1 MPSQPVQL
9 TEVPGYA
16 GVFSCPVL
24 DSISVGIILEY
35 GILCCTASA
44 HYRQAHTRPGMKI
57 FTTAQISKMLDD
69 YVLFPG
75 NLNEIDPPAYPT
87 PPLLF
92 LPTHSGLMCPVC
104 DEKKLP
110 PFYWR
115 TRNRGSSHFVQCHS
129 DCMWRLEHAIPVE
142 LQSFSEAY
150 SLRRDFRVTSSLINA
165 SQEKNVANGVSH
177 SDLSKSF
184 ILHSTK
190 ASAPPLTTMSTLKE
204 VAPFPLWSGWGA
216 FMAGK
221 DPALAQA
228 WVTLPKQGPLHRIL
242 QSVQLLFKNLL
253 TEIGRSPVALRK
265 QLTDEEG
272 SGGTDPLIALQSQES
287 QQRYADTWAGIL
299 IFAISAWRKQQDQ
312 QRNHPTF
319 HLCSNQKSWL
329 GIAWAYA
336 NKTPG
341 HAAARE
347 SILGLSVSLWLP
359 DSVHHILKDMFN
371 EPVMQFAVFSNVLA
385 DGSLQDP
392 SVISSSMARIK
403 YVMRIS
409 TLFWMIQ
416 HGEKESLP
424 SNWMST
430 HINQT
435 LRAATVSPFSSI
447 YAAMGAA
454 KKYPNDKSGAP
465 KANWAD
471 DNYQTL
477 LLNGEPCN
485 LPQLRSANAAL
496 LDEIDAGLSSLLKGA
511 TPEGLGLNIMPDM
524 KLHDSISNTAT
535 DYSFLSEPSNNFR
548 TLEDALAVH
557 ILGSPESTSFQSGL
571 DMRGKIIWKQDGV
584 LDYLALH
591 AATMKKM
598 ICSWQMLGGPPSRG
612 EETTT
617 LQLHNSAHKFR
628 SILVVKGRLVAIVT
642 YNKAGTQTRADKAV
656 AHAFPAV
663 VLRQFL
669 IMNVLIR
676 PFVCQLVH
684 AKFGPEKQYIQQQYV
699 FAAFGKIV
707 TSEELSATLTEFFSK
722 RMNCPR
728 IGINMHR
735 HAMIKIHEHYL
746 PSTAE
751 LLESFAAVPDTMAG
765 HSTRTGIAHYGLNSE
780 ERHMFLSSTLSKFM
794 TMSALSWPLVLSRS
808 HLLDSELKNASVV
821 GGRVEQDHN
830 SGNLS
835 LAIPVA
841 TIVQQTVQTILPQI
855 QDALVQNQ
863 SQTLAFVQE
872 MFRNAFPSS
881 TYPGQII
888 PPAVGPKHLV
898 LLQRLTKNQNAVWK
912 SPGQGQA
919 MAYVLERQHSL
930 LCVLPTGGG
939 KSVLFTGPPL
949 VEPGFTLVLAPL
961 VALLQSYQAQL
972 NGRAD
977 LAVNTWTSDL
987 VVNEGL
993 VLASL
998 DDSEHPLFANWVLA
1012 AKDSKVLLRI
1022 VIDEG
1027 HLALTA
1033 SYREIMGLVHRLVRY
1048 GVQLVVLSATVPPMH
1063 QNALCKAFGDPSWAV
1078 VRETTQRPE
1087 IAYCIV
1093 QMRNPN
1099 LALQALETHVN
1110 FFRPKIVLGE
1120 TMLIHCRTVEHC
1132 KQVSRKLGAPVYH
1145 GGMSTQ
1151 DRARV
1156 FQNWQSGMCPVLIAT
1171 TAFGAG
1177 VHTDHCRVVFHYG
1190 APWGMLE
1197 YGQETGRAGRDG
1209 SGVEMSCQN
1218 FAGDCL
1224 LQADSGGNF

>member
-1 MPSQPVQL
+1 
-9 TEVPGYA
+9 
-16 GVFSCPVL
+16 
-24 DSISVGIILEY
+24 
-35 GILCCTASA
+35 
-44 HYRQAHTRPGMKI
+44 
-57 FTTAQISKMLDD
+57 
-69 YVLFPG
+69 
-75 NLNEIDPPAYPT
+75 
-87 PPLLF
+87 
-92 LPTHSGLMCPVC
+92 
-104 DEKKLP
+104 
-110 PFYWR
+110 
-115 TRNRGSSHFVQCHS
+115 
-129 DCMWRLEHAIPVE
+129 
-142 LQSFSEAY
+142 
-150 SLRRDFRVTSSLINA
+150 
-165 SQEKNVANGVSH
+165 
-177 SDLSKSF
+177 
-184 ILHSTK
+184 
-190 ASAPPLTTMSTLKE
+190 MSTLKE

-216 FMAGK
+216 FMAEK

-228 WVTLPKQGPLHRIL
+228 RVTLPKQCPLHRIL
-242 QSVQLLFKNLL
+242 QSVQLLFKNQL

-319 HLCSNQKSWL
+319 HPCFNQKSWL

-336 NKTPG
+336 NEIPG

-347 SILGLSVSLWLP
+347 SILGLSVTLWLP
-359 DSVHHILKDMFN
+359 DSEHHILKDIFN

-392 SVISSSMARIK
+392 GVISSSMARIK

-424 SNWMST
+424 SNW
-430 HINQT
+430 
-435 LRAATVSPFSSI
+435 
-447 YAAMGAA
+447 
-454 KKYPNDKSGAP
+454 
-465 KANWAD
+465 
-471 DNYQTL
+471 
-477 LLNGEPCN
+477 
-485 LPQLRSANAAL
+485 
-496 LDEIDAGLSSLLKGA
+496 
-511 TPEGLGLNIMPDM
+511 
-524 KLHDSISNTAT
+524 
-535 DYSFLSEPSNNFR
+535 

-557 ILGSPESTSFQSGL
+557 ILGSPKSTSFQSGPYI
-571 DMRGKIIWKQDGV
+571 RGKIIWKQDDV

-598 ICSWQMLGGPPSRG
+598 ICSWQMLGGPPSRS

-617 LQLHNSAHKFR
+617 VQLHNSAHKFR
-628 SILVVKGRLVAIVT
+628 SILVVKGRLIAIVT

-663 VLRQFL
+663 Q
-669 IMNVLIR
+669 
-676 PFVCQLVH
+676 VH

-707 TSEELSATLTEFFSK
+707 TSEELSATLTEFLRK
-722 RMNCPR
+722 RINYPR

-735 HAMIKIHEHYL
+735 HALIKIHEHYL

-808 HLLDSELKNASVV
+808 HVLHSELKNASVV

-863 SQTLAFVQE
+863 AQTLAFVQE
-872 MFRNAFPSS
+872 MFRDAIPSS

-1012 AKDSKVLLRI
+1012 AKDSKVLLRNDF
-1022 VIDEG
+1022 DEG
-1027 HLALTA
+1027 NLALTA
-1033 SYREIMGLVHRLVRY
+1033 SYREIMCLVHRLVPY
-1048 GVQLVVLSATVPPMH
+1048 GVQLVVLSATVPPMN

-1110 FFRPKIVLGE
+1110 FF
-1120 TMLIHCRTVEHC
+1120 
-1132 KQVSRKLGAPVYH
+1132 
-1145 GGMSTQ
+1145 
-1151 DRARV
+1151 
-1156 FQNWQSGMCPVLIAT
+1156 
-1171 TAFGAG
+1171 
-1177 VHTDHCRVVFHYG
+1177 
-1190 APWGMLE
+1190 
-1197 YGQETGRAGRDG
+1197 
-1209 SGVEMSCQN
+1209 
-1218 FAGDCL
+1218 
-1224 LQADSGGNF
+1224 